1 MDRTTRNNLLSRRRY
16 EPLTAAPA
24 EGTLH
29 KTVMELLTKQI
40 IRKFEEHPIYS
51 QDGKGLKAE
60 VLVKYFNPMGAGTW
74 LITEAEK
81 QEDGDWKLFG
91 FCHICEWE
99 WGYLMLSDLQRIVLP
114 GGLGIERDLYTQ
126 GRIVEDFM
134 E

>member
-1 MDRTTRNNLLSRRRY
+1 
-16 EPLTAAPA
+16 
-24 EGTLH
+24 
-29 KTVMELLTKQI
+29 MELLTKSDYSE
-40 IRKFEEHPIYS
+40 IRRTSDLFAGRQRSE
-51 QDGKGLKAE
+51 GR
-60 VLVKYFNPMGAGTW
+60 GACKVFQPHGSRTW

-126 GRIVEDFM
+126 GRIVEDFI

>member
-1 MDRTTRNNLLSRRRY
+1 
-16 EPLTAAPA
+16 
-24 EGTLH
+24 
-29 KTVMELLTKQI
+29 
-40 IRKFEEHPIYS
+40 
-51 QDGKGLKAE
+51 
-60 VLVKYFNPMGAGTW
+60 MGAGTW

-126 GRIVEDFM
+126 GRIVEDFI
-134 E
+134 ERKIVWAATCRPYYLTIRYRSDLR

>member
-1 MDRTTRNNLLSRRRY
+1 M
-16 EPLTAAPA
+16 
-24 EGTLH
+24 
-29 KTVMELLTKQI
+29 
-40 IRKFEEHPIYS
+40 
-51 QDGKGLKAE
+51 
-60 VLVKYFNPMGAGTW
+60 LVKYFNPMGAGTW

>member
-1 MDRTTRNNLLSRRRY
+1 
-16 EPLTAAPA
+16 
-24 EGTLH
+24 
-29 KTVMELLTKQI
+29 
-40 IRKFEEHPIYS
+40 
-51 QDGKGLKAE
+51 
-60 VLVKYFNPMGAGTW
+60 MGAGTW

-91 FCHICEWE
+91 FCHIYEWE

-126 GRIVEDFM
+126 GRIVEDFI

>member
-1 MDRTTRNNLLSRRRY
+1 
-16 EPLTAAPA
+16 
-24 EGTLH
+24 
-29 KTVMELLTKQI
+29 MELLTKQI

-60 VLVKYFNPMGAGTW
+60 VLVKYFNRMVAGTW